1 MRRKDLKKSMLEYC
15 KIILE
20 KMSFSRRLFRKEYKK
35 TFAYLAPAEHEEL
48 KRWLRAP
55 GKQEGGLEA

>member
-48 KRWLRAP
+48 KRWLRAS
-55 GKQEGGLEA
+55 GKQEGGQGV